1 MILRICYAV
10 EVFVS
15 NWTQKTGKRRK
26 ERYSLQTGVV
36 NICMQSATLYWIA
49 HTKWLKNFIS
59 FWEDQAGAV
68 DCCGSLL
75 LDYIYGWIHQFIK
88 ISQFIYLGPNGIQMK
103 NFLYTCW
110 KKNVAK
116 CNYYFELW
124 KQSPL
129 LSMPWKLSFCFR
141 RTLNVCLD
149 CKEALTFSNYFKK
162 YLIVT
167 S

>member
-1 MILRICYAV
+1 M

-15 NWTQKTGKRRK
+15 NWIQKTGKRRK

-49 HTKWLKNFIS
+49 HTKWLKNFTS
-59 FWEDQAGAV
+59 LWEDQAGAV

-75 LDYIYGWIHQFIK
+75 LDYIYGWIHKFIK

-110 KKNVAK
+110 KKKCSQMQLLFWTLKAK
-116 CNYYFELW
+116 PTFIDALKAEL
-124 KQSPL
+124 L
-129 LSMPWKLSFCFR
+129 LQTNSERLPWL
-141 RTLNVCLD
+141 
-149 CKEALTFSNYFKK
+149 
-162 YLIVT
+162 
-167 S
+167 